1 MKHTI
6 IPSRHILHLAALAL
20 PLCSLALGQDPSPV
34 PNPILRDGFGR
45 PQQKLQLSNPIT
57 LPAGAWLSVRL
68 NQGLSTK
75 RNLPGDS
82 FTASLA
88 QPLVAEG
95 IVLARRGQMV
105 SGRVVEVQR
114 AGRVKGTS
122 RLGIELTEISL
133 IDGQQLAVR
142 TQLVETRAGSSN
154 GRDTA
159 AVAGTTATGAAIG
172 AAAAGASGAGLGAIA
187 GAGASI
193 IGVLATRGRDTEI
206 FPEES
211 LAFRTVAPLTVSTE
225 RSAHAFQSVQQDD
238 FTPASTFQQRVSRP
252 ATVFAPGN
260 FYNYWGPG
268 FYGPGAGF
276 YYLPRFYGRGFARGG
291 FGGGFGRDGFGR
303 RW

>member
-1 MKHTI
+1 MKNKNKTFQ
-6 IPSRHILHLAALAL
+6 SILPIACLAIQTSLLAQS
-20 PLCSLALGQDPSPV
+20 PDPAPT
-34 PNPILRDGFGR
+34 PILRDGFGR
-45 PQQKLQLSNPIT
+45 PQQQLQLPNQIT

-75 RNLPGDS
+75 RNLPGDT

-122 RLGIELTEISL
+122 RLGIELIEISL

-142 TQLVETRAGSSN
+142 TQLVETRAGTSN

-159 AVAGTTATGAAIG
+159 AVAGTTATGAIIG
-172 AAAAGASGAGLGAIA
+172 AAAAGGSGAGLGAIA
-187 GAGASI
+187 GAGASL

-211 LAFRTVAPLTVSTE
+211 LAFRTVAPLSISTE

-238 FTPASTFQQRVSRP
+238 FTPAPSFQQRLTRP
-252 ATVFAPGN
+252 AFFNPNPWANNWG
-260 FYNYWGPG
+260 NYWGPG
-268 FYGPGAGF
+268 FFGPGPGF
-276 YYLPRFYGRGFARGG
+276 YYSPRFFANRGFGNR
-291 FGGGFGRDGFGR
+291 GFGR